1 MVASLRPDSND
12 RKTLVT
18 SCNSFSVKAAGW
30 LGMEEGSK
38 EEGAE
43 KDRRRRIEGAEKERK
58 DAGDILQLLL
68 RQDGGAAGEDDLV

>member
-43 KDRRRRIEGAEKERK
+43 EGAEKENRRS
-58 DAGDILQLLL
+58 GE
-68 RQDGGAAGEDDLV
+68 GAERRW